1 MLLESMWTSFSSCN
15 ITFDFC
21 SSSYL
26 TRAMQVRLVERA
38 FFRVSPEV
46 SLHFQLA

>member
-1 MLLESMWTSFSSCN
+1 MLLGSMWTGFSSCN
-15 ITFDFC
+15 MTFDVC

-26 TRAMQVRLVERA
+26 TRALQVRLAERA
-38 FFRVSPEV
+38 FFRVSSEA